1 MTEGLKSEALRE
13 ALESALGGETRA
25 LVALLC
31 RHGGLPGKPNLKLAA
46 AFGVEIARRPGTL
59 VPLLQGLMADDA
71 APDQPRAFLPIAA
84 AHGFTHRLREQ
95 REVEPCWAA
104 LHELAADPRGPVRL
118 GTLDALREWAS
129 SSVSA
134 SPASAARE
142 PAADALIARALGWL
156 DDDERERMFAATA
169 LVIELFSD
177 ARVLRL
183 LREPAALLE
192 YLTLVVAR
200 IADAPRAAAR
210 SEGRRRALVSLPK
223 TLAGVI
229 ALLRG
234 PQGGFA
240 WFSAECERVSHPD
253 LRAAFSS
260 ALIELQRDP
269 HNPGVAAIDALRD
282 TLSASAKPLRDA
294 ARVRP
299 GHGRGRRSRP
309 TR

>member
-1 MTEGLKSEALRE
+1 MTDGLKSEALRD
-13 ALESALGGETRA
+13 ALEVALGGDARA
-25 LVALLC
+25 LVGLLS
-31 RHGGLPGKPNLKLAA
+31 RHGGPPGKLNLKLAA
-46 AFGVEIARRPGTL
+46 AFGAELAKRPGT
-59 VPLLQGLMADDA
+59 VEPLLRALAADDA
-71 APDQPRAFLPIAA
+71 APDQPRVFLPVAA

-95 REVEPCWAA
+95 REVEPSWAA

-118 GTLDALREWAS
+118 GTLDALREWAL
-129 SSVSA
+129 
-134 SPASAARE
+134 RE
-142 PAADALIARALGWL
+142 PAVDALIARALGWL
-156 DDDERERMFAATA
+156 DDDERERAFAAAA
-169 LVIELFSD
+169 LVIELLSD
-177 ARVLRL
+177 ARVLRVV
-183 LREPAALLE
+183 REPAALLE
-192 YLTLVVAR
+192 YLSLVVAR

-223 TLAGVI
+223 TLAAVV

-234 PQGGFA
+234 QHGGLE

-260 ALIELQRDP
+260 ALIELQRDS
-269 HNPGVAAIDALRD
+269 NSPGGSAIDALRA
-282 TLSASAKPLRDA
+282 TLEASAKPLRDA